1 VGVAA
6 LNRLAWEAA
15 KWAKRLGVLGL
26 TGLVLMAIALVAL
39 FGFILPSEANLI
51 RTTGVVADLK
61 KRHNAE
67 LANPMARS
75 LPAESSL
82 TSFYKHLPPEQSATK
97 QMKKIYKF
105 ASGESLQLTQGEY
118 KFTRDKAGRL
128 GSYQIILPV
137 KGSYI
142 QVRKFIAKVMNTM
155 PMVALDEISFR
166 RETIG
171 GAEVEAKIQFTI
183 FLGTA

>member
-1 VGVAA
+1 MMA
-6 LNRLAWEAA
+6 LA
-15 KWAKRLGVLGL
+15 G
-26 TGLVLMAIALVAL
+26 L

-51 RTTGVVADLK
+51 RTTGVMTDLQ
-61 KRHNAE
+61 KRHN
-67 LANPMARS
+67 LDMANPAAHS
-75 LPAESSL
+75 PPAEASL
-82 TSFYKHLPPEQSATK
+82 TSFYKHLPSEQSATK

-105 ASGESLQLTQGEY
+105 ASGESLRLTQGEY

-155 PMVALDEISFR
+155 PMVSLDEISFR